1 MVVNP
6 KGGNNTGHAMTITTR
21 SGKGGDAP
29 TSNQRKLVNDE
40 LVVQEY
46 ESPDN
51 AVQAN
56 DKVWIDIDDNVEE
69 TEEKVIP
76 SRDHIV
82 DIRKPVVQKAKAPMP
97 RPPHPY
103 PQRPFL
109 ATGKALVD
117 VEAGELTFQVGDEK
131 VVFCMCKSMRQPNN
145 KEVCSF
151 VDLVTDV
158 IVDETID
165 VMNVNDTLE
174 DILLNFDDDDIDG
187 FIECDYLE
195 VFMDNFSMVG
205 NSFDD
210 CLANLDKLLASY
222 EETNLVLNWEKC
234 HFMVGEGIIL
244 GHKISNNGIEVDKAK
259 IEVISKLSPP
269 TSVKGMRSFLG
280 HAGFYWRFIKDFD
293 KLVNL
298 LCKFLEKDSK
308 FHFNDDCMRAFELLN
323 FKLTTTPTITAS
335 N

>member
-1 MVVNP
+1 
-6 KGGNNTGHAMTITTR
+6 
-21 SGKGGDAP
+21 
-29 TSNQRKLVNDE
+29 
-40 LVVQEY
+40 
-46 ESPDN
+46 
-51 AVQAN
+51 
-56 DKVWIDIDDNVEE
+56 
-69 TEEKVIP
+69 
-76 SRDHIV
+76 
-82 DIRKPVVQKAKAPMP
+82 
-97 RPPHPY
+97 
-103 PQRPFL
+103 
-109 ATGKALVD
+109 
-117 VEAGELTFQVGDEK
+117 
-131 VVFCMCKSMRQPNN
+131 
-145 KEVCSF
+145 
-151 VDLVTDV
+151 
-158 IVDETID
+158 
-165 VMNVNDTLE
+165 
-174 DILLNFDDDDIDG
+174 
-187 FIECDYLE
+187 
-195 VFMDNFSMVG
+195 MDNFSMVG